1 MDSNKLRPPPVS
13 AQGRS
18 VMNARVEGFRLIVV
32 PPAATTLGETPGHSV
47 PGESPVEAKNT
58 TPDLINFESKLV
70 SPENSP
76 PPQLLETSPPPAV
89 ATRLAATVSAASRF
103 ERLFDAAS
111 TRMILALGAIAC
123 AHSMS
128 RDASSS
134 HPPVGSCGGL
144 IPLAKTLLKFAV
156 GRPNWAEKVARSVA
170 AFGSSKA
177 STMAI
182 TLLPPD
188 GLRVAV
194 VGLQPETRVETKK

>member
-1 MDSNKLRPPPVS
+1 MDSNRRRPPPVK

-18 VMNARVEGFRLIVV
+18 VINAKVEGLRLIVV
-32 PPAATTLGETPGHSV
+32 PPAATTSGETLGHSV
-47 PGESPVEAKNT
+47 PGASPVEAKNT
-58 TPDLINFESKLV
+58 TPDLMNLESKVV

-76 PPQLLETSPPPAV
+76 PPQLLATSPPPAA
-89 ATRLAATVSAASRF
+89 ATRLAATDSAASKL
-103 ERLFDAAS
+103 EKLFDAAS

-134 HPPVGSCGGL
+134 QPPVGSCGGL
-144 IPLAKTLLKFAV
+144 TPLAKTLLKF
-156 GRPNWAEKVARSVA
+156 GTGKPNWIENTARSVA
-170 AFGSSKA
+170 ALGSSKA

-188 GLRVAV
+188 GLRVALK
-194 VGLQPETRVETKK
+194 GLQPT

>member
-1 MDSNKLRPPPVS
+1 MDSNTLRPPPAS

-18 VMNARVEGFRLIVV
+18 VINARVEGFRLIVV
-32 PPAATTLGETPGHSV
+32 PPAATTLGETLGHSV

-58 TPDLINFESKLV
+58 TPDLINFESKPV

-76 PPQLLETSPPPAV
+76 PPQLLETSPPPAD
-89 ATRLAATVSAASRF
+89 ATRLAATVSAASRL

-128 RDASSS
+128 RDSSSS
-134 HPPVGSCGGL
+134 HPPVGSCGGFV
-144 IPLAKTLLKFAV
+144 PLAKTLLKFAA
-156 GRPNWAEKVARSVA
+156 GKPNCAENFAKSVA
-170 AFGSSKA
+170 AFGSSNA

-182 TLLPPD
+182 TLLPPA
-188 GLRVAV
+188 GLTVAV
-194 VGLQPETRVETKK
+194 SGLHPDTRVETRK

>member
-1 MDSNKLRPPPVS
+1 MDSNTLRPPPVS

-76 PPQLLETSPPPAV
+76 PPQLLETSPPPAA
-89 ATRLAATVSAASRF
+89 ATRLAATVSAASRLEKLF
-103 ERLFDAAS
+103 EAAS
-111 TRMILALGAIAC
+111 TRTILALGAIAC

-134 HPPVGSCGGL
+134 HPPLGSGGGL
-144 IPLAKTLLKFAV
+144 TPFAKTLLKFAA
-156 GRPNWAEKVARSVA
+156 GKPNWVENIARSVA
-170 AFGSSKA
+170 ALGSSKA

-188 GLRVAV
+188 GLRVALK
-194 VGLQPETRVETKK
+194 GLQPATRVATRK